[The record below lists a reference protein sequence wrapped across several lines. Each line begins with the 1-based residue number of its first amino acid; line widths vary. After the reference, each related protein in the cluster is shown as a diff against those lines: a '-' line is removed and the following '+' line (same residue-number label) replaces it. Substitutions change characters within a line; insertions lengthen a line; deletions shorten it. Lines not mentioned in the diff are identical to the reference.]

1 MRKKLLLSIL
11 FLSGLALFFTSNEAQ
26 AASQTLFRVY
36 NPNSGEHFYTQNSSE
51 RDLLVN
57 VGWHDEGIA
66 WETPGSGI
74 IVYRLY
80 NPNAGDHHYT
90 MDVNEYNHLEK
101 AGWRKEG
108 EAFKSV
114 DTSNKEK
121 PIGIPVYR
129 AYNPNTKSGAHN
141 FTINLNE
148 QRHLIQVGWKDEK
161 VAFYA
166 HHGSNDYFNIKT
178 VHKSGTKVLKEST
191 TRVKEG
197 FNYIANA
204 ENFSGYEL
212 VGSSRQEIK
221 NITSSKE
228 IVFNYNK
235 VNKDKL
241 TNALKSLDGL
251 KADDYTP
258 ISWDKLMASKDAAK
272 DIEAREDATQ
282 KEVNDSLNDLN
293 ERINELVG
301 RAKFQALKDL
311 HLSAT
316 GIGPHHYED
325 RPTYLLF
332 HEAYSGAYMRM
343 NDLNSS
349 QSEVDE
355 ALNRLQGM
363 VDSAK
368 ADASQTLLDQLQRL
382 YDTGMTKNSA
392 DYTLA
397 SWNELNNCL
406 NAAKGILDSERPIEE
421 TTQPVLDK
429 LQVAL
434 DNLILIAD
442 KTDLQALYD
451 SSQGLGPA
459 DFGPREDYTAYHNAM
474 GDAWNVLAD
483 ENLSQQQVDDCFD
496 NLEAALSRRTS

>member
-66 WETPGSGI
+66 WETPSSGI
-74 IVYRLY
+74 TVYRLY

-90 MDVNEYNHLEK
+90 MDINEYNHLEK

-197 FNYIANA
+197 FNYIASA

-228 IVFNYNK
+228 IIFNYNK

-241 TNALKSLDGL
+241 TAALKSVDALS
-251 KADDYTP
+251 ADDYTP
-258 ISWDKLMASKDAAK
+258 ISWDKLIDSRDAAK
-272 DIEAREDATQ
+272 NTAAQENATQ
-282 KEVNDSLNDLN
+282 KEVNDRLNDLN
-293 ERINELVG
+293 GKIKELVA
-301 RAKFQALKDL
+301 RADFKALEDL
-311 HLSAT
+311 YLSAA
-316 GIGPHHYED
+316 GIGSQHYD
-325 RPTYLLF
+325 DYATYLLF
-332 HEAYSGAYMRM
+332 HEAYGGAYIRI

-349 QSEVDE
+349 QTEVDD
-355 ALNRLQGM
+355 ALNKLQGM
-363 VDSAK
+363 IALAK
-368 ADASQTLLDQLQRL
+368 AIASQALLDQLQAL
-382 YDTGMTKNSA
+382 YDTGATKNQNE
-392 DYTLA
+392 YTPA
-397 SWNELNNCL
+397 SWNELTNCL
-406 NAAKGILDSERPIEE
+406 NIAKDILDSERPIEE
-421 TTQPVLDK
+421 TTQLAADN
-429 LQVAL
+429 LQNAL
-434 DNLILIAD
+434 DNLILKPD
-442 KTDLQALYD
+442 KTDLQDLYD
-451 SSQGLGPA
+451 ASQGLGSMDFDPYDDYLDYHYAMA
-459 DFGPREDYTAYHNAM
+459 DAQG
-474 GDAWNVLAD
+474 VLLD
-483 ENLSQQQVDDCFD
+483 ENHSQQRVDDC
-496 NLEAALSRRTS
+496 LATLKAALSKRIS